1 MKLDDNN
8 LTLKKRAKTFY
19 FASLFLPKGVRR
31 DVENLYIFCRYLDDL
46 GDNQNLSK
54 KESYKKLRLVKKN
67 LEQRKSLNL
76 VVSNFIILMDE
87 HKIDVSIPLDL
98 IKGIEYDLK
107 NSVDIKDYEELL
119 KYSYRVA
126 GTVGYMFCKIIKEKS
141 TEQIFRGIQLGIAM
155 QFTNISRDVKEDLIM
170 ERIYIPKSIRT
181 IKEKRYRK
189 IINDKFI
196 KESMSKDLEN
206 LLEKTD
212 SIYLNAWNG
221 IFNLKN
227 QFAIPICIA
236 AELYQR
242 IGKKIKKNSFI
253 IWEKRTYV
261 SLTEK
266 IIFSL
271 FALIKLFF
279 LRNFKEARNIDNE
292 IKNVLKKINV
302 KIK

>member
-119 KYSYRVA
+119 KYSYR
-126 GTVGYMFCKIIKEKS
+126 II
-141 TEQIFRGIQLGIAM
+141 GH
-155 QFTNISRDVKEDLIM
+155 ISI
-170 ERIYIPKSIRT
+170 
-181 IKEKRYRK
+181 
-189 IINDKFI
+189 
-196 KESMSKDLEN
+196 
-206 LLEKTD
+206 
-212 SIYLNAWNG
+212 
-221 IFNLKN
+221 
-227 QFAIPICIA
+227 
-236 AELYQR
+236 
-242 IGKKIKKNSFI
+242 
-253 IWEKRTYV
+253 
-261 SLTEK
+261 
-266 IIFSL
+266 
-271 FALIKLFF
+271 
-279 LRNFKEARNIDNE
+279 
-292 IKNVLKKINV
+292 
-302 KIK
+302 

>member
-1 MKLDDNN
+1 
-8 LTLKKRAKTFY
+8 
-19 FASLFLPKGVRR
+19 
-31 DVENLYIFCRYLDDL
+31 
-46 GDNQNLSK
+46 
-54 KESYKKLRLVKKN
+54 
-67 LEQRKSLNL
+67 
-76 VVSNFIILMDE
+76 MDE

-206 LLEKTD
+206 LSND
-212 SIYLNAWNG
+212 DNWIQ
-221 IFNLKN
+221 FNEFSKITKGVPVN
-227 QFAIPICIA
+227 
-236 AELYQR
+236 YQC
-242 IGKKIKKNSFI
+242 F
-253 IWEKRTYV
+253 
-261 SLTEK
+261 
-266 IIFSL
+266 
-271 FALIKLFF
+271 
-279 LRNFKEARNIDNE
+279 
-292 IKNVLKKINV
+292 
-302 KIK
+302 